1 MEIGHKNPFIMNQY
15 GARYVSR
22 LGAARQEDFDAAL
35 GAVTEGAEKDPEKT
49 RAASKQ
55 DIDYRKFL
63 LEKMEEM
70 RANIKKGT
78 IQPKFQIGGE
88 AYTQEEW
95 QELLDKIDAAE
106 EVLREQVEEE
116 IAAAKE
122 AVKKEEEDSQT
133 RIITRADGA
142 RILLITTPFG
152 EMSVELSKPDDNA
165 AYSSMIRESSAEDFE
180 EKSDGTYAGP
190 DLNNIS
196 ENS

>member
-1 MEIGHKNPFIMNQY
+1 MEIGHKNPFVMNQY

-22 LGAARQEDFDAAL
+22 PGAARQEDFDAAL
-35 GAVTEGAEKDPEKT
+35 GTATEGAEKT
-49 RAASKQ
+49 RTASKQ

-63 LEKMEEM
+63 QEKMEEM

-122 AVKKEEEDSQT
+122 AVKEEEDSQT

-152 EMSVELSKPDDNA
+152 EMSVELSKPDDSA
-165 AYSSMIRESSAEDFE
+165 AYSGMIRENSAEDFE
-180 EKSDGTYAGP
+180 EKSDGV

>member
-22 LGAARQEDFDAAL
+22 PGAAGREENFDAAL
-35 GAVTEGAEKDPEKT
+35 DAATEGAKKDPEKT
-49 RAASKQ
+49 RPASKQ

-63 LEKMEEM
+63 QEKMEEM

-122 AVKKEEEDSQT
+122 AVEEEEDSQT

-142 RILLITTPFG
+142 RILLITTSFG
-152 EMSVELSKPDDNA
+152 EMSVELSKPDDSA
-165 AYSSMIRESSAEDFE
+165 AYSGMIRENSVEDFE
-180 EKSDGTYAGP
+180 KKADVTVQTAMAVS
-190 DLNNIS
+190 
-196 ENS
+196 

>member
-22 LGAARQEDFDAAL
+22 PGAAGREEDFDAAL
-35 GAVTEGAEKDPEKT
+35 DAVTEGAKKDPEKT
-49 RAASKQ
+49 RPASKQ
-55 DIDYRKFL
+55 DIDYREFL
-63 LEKMEEM
+63 QEKMEEM

-122 AVKKEEEDSQT
+122 AVKEEEDSQT

-142 RILLITTPFG
+142 RILLITTSFG
-152 EMSVELSKPDDNA
+152 EMSVELSKPDDSA
-165 AYSSMIRESSAEDFE
+165 AYSGMIRENSVEDFE
-180 EKSDGTYAGP
+180 KKSDVTVQTAM
-190 DLNNIS
+190 S
-196 ENS
+196 FS

>member
-1 MEIGHKNPFIMNQY
+1 MEIGHKNPFVMNQY

-22 LGAARQEDFDAAL
+22 PGAARQEDFDAAL
-35 GAVTEGAEKDPEKT
+35 GTATEGAEKDPEKT
-49 RAASKQ
+49 RTASKQ

-63 LEKMEEM
+63 QEKMEEM

-116 IAAAKE
+116 IAAAKD
-122 AVKKEEEDSQT
+122 AVKEEEDSQT

-152 EMSVELSKPDDNA
+152 EMSVELSKPDDSA
-165 AYSSMIRESSAEDFE
+165 AYSGMIRENSAEDFE
-180 EKSDGTYAGP
+180 EKSDGV

>member
-1 MEIGHKNPFIMNQY
+1 MEIGHKNPFVMNQY
-15 GARYVSR
+15 GARHVSR
-22 LGAARQEDFDAAL
+22 PGAARQEENFDAAL
-35 GAVTEGAEKDPEKT
+35 GAATEGAEKDPEKT

-63 LEKMEEM
+63 QEKMEEM

-122 AVKKEEEDSQT
+122 AVKEEEDSQT

-152 EMSVELSKPDDNA
+152 EMSVELSK
-165 AYSSMIRESSAEDFE
+165 
-180 EKSDGTYAGP
+180 
-190 DLNNIS
+190 
-196 ENS
+196 